1 MVEPKV
7 ASEVLPAGEIGS
19 RVAELGEAITRDY
32 EGRDPLFLVVLVGS
46 VPFGADL
53 VRSVAMNSE
62 VDFLGLNRFGEG
74 GRIGVTLDTSTPLF
88 DRNVIIVE
96 DIIDTGLTL
105 TTLRKMVMDRGAASV
120 STAALL
126 DKTRRR
132 LTDVPIEYRGF
143 EVGDEYLVGY
153 GLDWH
158 GLYRNLRSIW
168 VVLDMEAMVADPKAL
183 SIELGHARPTPESRV
198 GHQPCG
204 VSPTR

>member
-1 MVEPKV
+1 MVELQV
-7 ASEVLPAGEIGS
+7 ASEVLPAGEIRS
-19 RVAELGEAITRDY
+19 RVAELGQAITRDY
-32 EGRDPLFLVVLVGS
+32 DGRDPLFLVVLVGS

-53 VRSVAMNSE
+53 VRSVGMDAE

-105 TTLRKMVMDRGAASV
+105 TTLRRMIMDRGAASV

-143 EVGDEYLVGY
+143 EVGDEFLVGY
-153 GLDWH
+153 GLDWQ
-158 GLYRNLRSIW
+158 GLYRNLGSIW
-168 VVLDMEAMVADPKAL
+168 AVLDMEAMVADPRAL
-183 SIELGHARPTPESRV
+183 SMGLGHS
-198 GHQPCG
+198 QP
-204 VSPTR
+204 SPTSPTGR